1 MRTLTTL
8 CDERALEGK
17 MGYQILPPIQ
27 HEGIHCNLSIH
38 CPAPAVP
45 VVVLSGSDIGEF
57 GDLPMR
63 ELKKD
68 LEQSNAI
75 ELFIDA
81 RAVRGASIEVS
92 AEWALWMR
100 AHRESFRSINM
111 LTGSRYIQITATFV
125 RRFAGLA
132 DLMNV
137 FTEHAAFDESL
148 AEAVRRAGGGS
159 TTSAA
164 L

>member
-1 MRTLTTL
+1 
-8 CDERALEGK
+8 
-17 MGYQILPPIQ
+17 MGYEPLPPIQ
-27 HEGIHCNLSIH
+27 HEGIHCALSIH
-38 CPAPAVP
+38 RPAPAVA

-57 GDLPMR
+57 GDLAMR
-63 ELKKD
+63 ELTKD
-68 LEQSNAI
+68 LAQFKSI

-100 AHRESFRSINM
+100 AHRTSFERINM

-148 AEAVRRAGGGS
+148 AS
-159 TTSAA
+159 
-164 L
+164 

>member
-1 MRTLTTL
+1 
-8 CDERALEGK
+8 
-17 MGYQILPPIQ
+17 
-27 HEGIHCNLSIH
+27 
-38 CPAPAVP
+38 

-57 GDLPMR
+57 GHLPMY

-68 LEQSNAI
+68 LEQSKTI

-100 AHRESFRSINM
+100 AHRAAFQRINM

-125 RRFAGLA
+125 RRFG
-132 DLMNV
+132 
-137 FTEHAAFDESL
+137 
-148 AEAVRRAGGGS
+148 
-159 TTSAA
+159 A
-164 L
+164 LRI